1 MKIRDMAYI
10 SLSAAFIAVCAWITV
25 PFTVPFTMQ
34 TFAVFLAVLLFGSAR
49 GMLSILLYIAL
60 GAVGLPVFSSFGGG
74 IGVLIGPTGGYIIGF
89 LAAGLVG
96 ISQKK
101 RFAVPLAVLAMAIC
115 YFAGTLWYVHCT
127 GVGFA
132 AAFSGC
138 VLPFILPDT
147 VKITLAF
154 LLAGRLKKLVK
165 A

>member
-10 SLSAAFIAVCAWITV
+10 SLSAAVIAVCAWITV

-49 GMLSILLYIAL
+49 GTLSILLYIAL

-74 IGVLIGPTGGYIIGF
+74 IGVIIGPTGGYIVGF
-89 LAAGLVG
+89 LAVG
-96 ISQKK
+96 IVGLAHKK
-101 RFAVPLAVLAMAIC
+101 RYAIPLAVLAMAIC
-115 YFAGTLWYVHCT
+115 YIAGTFWYAHCT
-127 GVGFA
+127 GVSFA

>member
-1 MKIRDMAYI
+1 MRTRDMTYI
-10 SLSAAFIAVCAWITV
+10 ALMAVVISVCSWLSIPMTIS
-25 PFTVPFTMQ
+25 FTMQ

-74 IGVLIGPTGGYIIGF
+74 VGVLIGPTGGYIIGF
-89 LAAGLVG
+89 LAAGLAG

>member
-10 SLSAAFIAVCAWITV
+10 SLSAAVIAVCAWITV

-74 IGVLIGPTGGYIIGF
+74 IGVLIGPTGGYIIGV

-101 RFAVPLAVLAMAIC
+101 RFAVPLAVLAMSIC

>member
-10 SLSAAFIAVCAWITV
+10 SLSAAVIAVCAWITV

-101 RFAVPLAVLAMAIC
+101 RFAVPLAVLAMSIC

-138 VLPFILPDT
+138 VLLFILPDT

>member
-10 SLSAAFIAVCAWITV
+10 SLSAAVIAVCAWITV

-89 LAAGLVG
+89 LAAVN
-96 ISQKK
+96 
-101 RFAVPLAVLAMAIC
+101 R
-115 YFAGTLWYVHCT
+115 
-127 GVGFA
+127 
-132 AAFSGC
+132 
-138 VLPFILPDT
+138 
-147 VKITLAF
+147 
-154 LLAGRLKKLVK
+154 
-165 A
+165 